1 MLWFK
6 FLSKLIKILHSG
18 EDPRQIAAGFALGAV
33 IGLTPTITL
42 QNLVIFIL
50 ILLLNVSI
58 SAAFFGILVF
68 SAFAWLL
75 DPQFHTLGTY
85 ILTQIPALQPL
96 WIQLYNIP
104 IAPLTRFYN
113 TVVMGSFVSALFALI
128 PIYFAAKH
136 FILLYRAHLAQR
148 VNKLKVVQIIKGS
161 NLVQFYQKIKSMG
174 V

>member
-18 EDPRQIAAGFALGAV
+18 EDPRQVAAGFALGAI
-33 IGLTPTITL
+33 IGLTPILTL
-42 QNLVIFIL
+42 HNLAIFIL

-68 SAFAWLL
+68 SAFAYLL
-75 DPQFHTLGTY
+75 DTQFHVLGSY
-85 ILTQIPALQPL
+85 ILTQIPALQPF
-96 WIQLYNIP
+96 WTQLYNMP

-113 TVVMGSFVSALFALI
+113 TVVMGSFVSALIALI
-128 PIYFAAKH
+128 PIYFATKH
-136 FILLYRAHLAQR
+136 FILLYRTHLAQR
-148 VNKLKVVQIIKGS
+148 VNNLKIVQIIKGS

-174 V
+174 A